1 MKFPSFDLERIQ
13 SIYENSVEINLTES
27 GIEPLSL
34 KELMNSEE
42 IEELLN
48 FPLGYGYTQGSPL
61 LRSRISDLYEGCDKN
76 NVLVTSGSSEAI
88 FLSAVLTVSEGDKVV
103 MMTPNYLS
111 FNGIA
116 EALGAEVNY
125 VPLIK
130 KEKWKWD
137 LETLDAMVGN
147 KTKVISICN
156 PNNPT
161 GSVLSTNQME
171 KIIEIAQKV
180 GAYLLVDE
188 VYIGAELGLN
198 ETKSF
203 IGLYEKTII
212 TSGLSKSYSNPGL
225 RIGWIISDKGFAEE
239 GKYADALKIL
249 QEKMGDSAR
258 NQQIVRAGAGKSEFA
273 DWYATKS
280 NRVGIVQN
288 GMGEK
293 KVEQYLRAELA
304 MFGIPKKGN
313 RNQQKLI
320 DKMVLQKVTP
330 ITKDEINNY
339 GKIFSNTDDAE
350 WEIGS
355 GASAGRTAKRKGIS
369 GKDAIMVGHDHIEDL
384 LKNPEKELSGSRMK
398 EQIAD
403 VVETSMESKEWKKVL
418 DDAFATDDELR
429 QWIMYEAGSGYGKFT
444 GKGKEGNW
452 TKYTPG
458 MRSVANYMVVWNKDG
473 SIKYEGDMVKYAQA
487 NGDKVKNL
495 DISYKSSGRSSYIK
509 LGLFWIIVTTTFS
522 I

>member
-1 MKFPSFDLERIQ
+1 MQSFKQHLIKEEQ
-13 SIYENSVEINLTES
+13 LLTEADTSKATNTEMAICVGYNMQYQNMSQEEASIAAGVLEDEKKWIGLLNLGEKIAKSS
-27 GIEPLSL
+27 GGKWGKILTHSGKDSSEKNHKNWPGTDSTSKSDIRGDSGYMISL
-34 KELMNSEE
+34 KKTGAPIM
-42 IEELLN
+42 
-48 FPLGYGYTQGSPL
+48 
-61 LRSRISDLYEGCDKN
+61 
-76 NVLVTSGSSEAI
+76 SGK
-88 FLSAVLTVSEGDKVV
+88 GDKDASGV
-103 MMTPNYLS
+103 
-111 FNGIA
+111 FQF
-116 EALGAEVNY
+116 AL
-125 VPLIK
+125 K
-130 KEKWKWD
+130 H
-137 LETLDAMVGN
+137 
-147 KTKVISICN
+147 
-156 PNNPT
+156 
-161 GSVLSTNQME
+161 
-171 KIIEIAQKV
+171 
-180 GAYLLVDE
+180 
-188 VYIGAELGLN
+188 
-198 ETKSF
+198 
-203 IGLYEKTII
+203 
-212 TSGLSKSYSNPGL
+212 
-225 RIGWIISDKGFAEE
+225 KGFAEE

-249 QEKMGDSAR
+249 QEKMGDTAR
-258 NQQIVRAGAGKSEFA
+258 NQQNVRAGAGKSEFA

-280 NRVGIVQN
+280 NRVGIVQK

-320 DKMVLQKVTP
+320 DKMELQKVTP

-384 LKNPEKELSGSRMK
+384 LKNPEKELSGSIMK

-509 LGLFWIIVTTTFS
+509 LGLKSSYEHELPMIQEELTRLNAHYMLNEGIFRDMFTSAKDKMKMLANKVKQALKKFWEKVIMRFINGLKDLLKEGLDKFAEAVGITGKVT
-522 I
+522 IGNA

>member
-48 FPLGYGYTQGSPL
+48 FPLGYGYTQVRPL

-225 RIGWIISDKGFAEE
+225 RIGWIVSDKGFAEE
-239 GKYADALKIL
+239 AWALKDYTTIASSSLSQHIAAKVLEPETIL
-249 QEKMGDSAR
+249 KLRSRTKTLLNKNLETFCDWILPYSNHLSFLKPEAGGFIFVEYDMNVNSTDLIHDLRTKEGVFIVPGDS
-258 NQQIVRAGAGKSEFA
+258 F
-273 DWYATKS
+273 
-280 NRVGIVQN
+280 
-288 GMGEK
+288 GMDKFFRIGLGHEPIG
-293 KVEQYLRAELA
+293 
-304 MFGIPKKGN
+304 FKKGLELLSEGLN
-313 RNQQKLI
+313 R
-320 DKMVLQKVTP
+320 
-330 ITKDEINNY
+330 
-339 GKIFSNTDDAE
+339 IFP
-350 WEIGS
+350 
-355 GASAGRTAKRKGIS
+355 
-369 GKDAIMVGHDHIEDL
+369 HI
-384 LKNPEKELSGSRMK
+384 
-398 EQIAD
+398 
-403 VVETSMESKEWKKVL
+403 
-418 DDAFATDDELR
+418 
-429 QWIMYEAGSGYGKFT
+429 FT
-444 GKGKEGNW
+444 
-452 TKYTPG
+452 
-458 MRSVANYMVVWNKDG
+458 
-473 SIKYEGDMVKYAQA
+473 
-487 NGDKVKNL
+487 
-495 DISYKSSGRSSYIK
+495 
-509 LGLFWIIVTTTFS
+509 
-522 I
+522 